1 MALTPE
7 QKRARLAELLR
18 EKARQSRRAPVSF
31 SQERMWL
38 QERLEP
44 GSAALSVPSAVRLS
58 GELNVEALRR
68 ALQSLVDRH
77 EALRTTFVEQDG
89 RVLQHTVPSL
99 EVALPVVDVH
109 DGGETEAWRR
119 LHADARQPFDL
130 EKGPLL
136 RAVLYRQTE
145 REHLLLL
152 NLHHIVSDGWT
163 MGVLVRELGV
173 LYPALAAGQ
182 PVALP
187 PLPLQ
192 YADFAAWQRD
202 FLRGET
208 LDAQLGYWRQQ
219 LDADAVLELPCDRP
233 RGADTSAR
241 GARHTVMMPPELLQS
256 LKELARSEGR
266 TLFTLLLAAWQ
277 ALLSRYSGQDD
288 VVVGSPVAG
297 RNRAELEGLVG
308 LFVNTVALRAD
319 LSGDPSFLELLGR
332 VHEKV
337 LGAFAHQDLPFEKL
351 VESLRPERQLGVSP
365 VFQVLFALQNAPLPP
380 LHAPGLVMEAQPV
393 DSGAAQ
399 VDLALL
405 ATELPQ
411 GLRAAVVYRTD
422 LFDEATVARML
433 GHFQTL
439 LEGLAAHPER
449 RLSELPLMG
458 EDEQRR
464 VLREWNTTASDA
476 PRESTL
482 PEVFAQV
489 VARHADK
496 VAVEFGGA
504 KLTYR
509 QLDERSNQLAW
520 HLRQRGVGA
529 DSRVALAL
537 ERSLELIVSLVA
549 ILKAGGAYVPL
560 DPAYPRERLAGMVE
574 DTRPQALIT
583 TRALSTHL
591 PAEGLSTVVLEDA
604 ALDAEPAHAP
614 PSTALPDS
622 LAYVDFT
629 SGSTGRPKG
638 VGTTHRNV
646 LRTLFGVDYAHLGPD
661 ETLLQLA
668 PIAFDASTLEVWGAL
683 LHGARLVV
691 MPPQPPSLEELEQV
705 LRDTRV
711 TTLWLTAGLFTQ
723 VVESRLSAL
732 RSVKQVLAG
741 GDVVPPAHARRVLGE
756 LGIPLTNGYGPTETT
771 VFAVCFRMT
780 DPAQAGASVPIGRP
794 IGGTRLYVL
803 DEHGQPVPMGV
814 PGELFIGGDGL
825 ARGYVGQPSLTAE
838 RFIPD
843 RFSGIPGARLYRTGD
858 RVRWRADGL
867 LDFLGRADSQ
877 VKLRGFRIEPGEI
890 EAALTA
896 QPGVRQAL
904 VLVREDR
911 PGDKRLVAYVVGA
924 PDMQVE
930 ALRAALK
937 QRLPDYMVPSAFV
950 PLEALPLTP
959 NGKVDRKALPAPTQG
974 ADAGTFVAPRT
985 PTEEKLATL
994 WSEVLG
1000 VPRVGAEDNFFE
1012 LGGHSLL
1019 ATQVVSRIRASLGVE
1034 LPLRELFR
1042 TPTVSALAARVD
1054 AVLQARQQS
1063 QDDAAEAL
1071 PEPPADAPPLS
1082 FAQQRLWFIDQ
1093 LDPGSGLY
1101 NMPFVLRLEGRLDT
1115 GALEAALT
1123 GVVARHASLRTT
1135 FASRQGQAVQV
1146 IHP

>member
-1123 GVVARHASLRTT
+1123 G
-1135 FASRQGQAVQV
+1135 
-1146 IHP
+1146 